1 MSGKGISDT
10 ESALRM
16 TLGMDLFRYGLGI
29 CGRGDFVGTETP
41 DASRSLSN
49 RRGRDCVNG
58 VDTIGP
64 LAHGTQDMGEEG
76 SAHIVPHRPVC
87 LHLTCVGLGLI

>member
-1 MSGKGISDT
+1 MSGNGISDE

-29 CGRGDFVGTETP
+29 YGRGDFVGTEIL

-64 LAHGTQDMGEEG
+64 LVHGTQDMGEKR

-87 LHLTCVGLGLI
+87 LHPTCVDFGLI

>member
-1 MSGKGISDT
+1 MSGRGISDA

-16 TLGMDLFRYGLGI
+16 MLGMGLFREGLGI
-29 CGRGDFVGTETP
+29 CGCGGIVGTETL

-58 VDTIGP
+58 VDTIGS
-64 LAHGTQDMGEEG
+64 LAHGMQDIGEEG
-76 SAHIVPHRPVC
+76 SAQIVLHWSVC